1 MRVSHGRAW
10 VLSVALVASF
20 LIVEGTPVASAA
32 PTPVVH
38 IRSFAELPTPLPLP
52 YDHAAVARDQV
63 ARAQSQAR
71 ASGKLLLIDLGGNWC
86 ADCRLLAAVMQL
98 PEVAAFV
105 DAHYVLVLVDVGRMD
120 RNLDIPAHW
129 GVKRVDGVPSL
140 LVVDSG
146 DHLINAGHQE
156 ALADARSMRPQALAD
171 WLAHWTP

>member
-1 MRVSHGRAW
+1 MRAAFRRAW
-10 VLSVALVASF
+10 ALP
-20 LIVEGTPVASAA
+20 IVGLLAFGGTPIALAA
-32 PTPVVH
+32 PAPAVH
-38 IRSFAELPTPLPLP
+38 IRSLAELPTPLPLP
-52 YDHAAVARDQV
+52 YDHAAVAHDQV
-63 ARAQSQAR
+63 ARAQSRAR
-71 ASGKLLLIDLGGNWC
+71 ASGKLLLVDLGGNWC

-129 GVKRVDGVPSL
+129 GVKRLDGVPSL

-146 DHLINAGHQE
+146 DHLVNAGHQE

-171 WLAHWTP
+171 WLARWTP

>member
-1 MRVSHGRAW
+1 LFAGLLAVG
-10 VLSVALVASF
+10 VTPIAL
-20 LIVEGTPVASAA
+20 AA
-32 PTPVVH
+32 PAPAVH
-38 IRSFAELPTPLPLP
+38 IRSLAELPTPLPLP
-52 YDHAAVARDQV
+52 YDHAADARDQV
-63 ARAQSQAR
+63 ARAQSRAR

-98 PEVAAFV
+98 PEVAAFI

-171 WLAHWTP
+171 WLARWTP